1 MKILLDNGHGY
12 NTPGKCSPDKRFREY
27 KYNRIISK
35 KVYDSLKAKGFDIE
49 LIVPEEVDISLGERA
64 RRVNSQCT
72 KLGTSNVCLVSIHCN
87 AAGNGK
93 WMNAEGWSIWT
104 SKGQTKGDK
113 LADEIYKIAA
123 KTFPTKGRR
132 VISDFK
138 DGDGDYESNFYIL
151 AKTKCA
157 ACLIENFFMDD
168 KEDLA
173 YLETEAAKD
182 TITQVIVE
190 GIINYVNKYK

>member
-27 KYNRIISK
+27 QYNRIISK
-35 KVYDSLKAKGFDIE
+35 MVYDQLKAKGYDVE
-49 LIVPEEVDISLGERA
+49 LIVTETSDISLAERA

-72 KLGTSNVCLVSIHCN
+72 KLGTKNVCLVSIHCN
-87 AAGNGK
+87 AAGNGDWK
-93 WMNAEGWSIWT
+93 NARGWSIWT
-104 SKGQTKGDK
+104 SKGQTQGDK
-113 LADEIYKIAA
+113 LADEIYKIAT
-123 KTFPTKGRR
+123 KTFPTKGQK
-132 VISDFK
+132 VISDFR

-157 ACLIENFFMDD
+157 ACLVENFFMDN

-173 YLETEAAKD
+173 YLESQAAKD
-182 TITQVIVE
+182 SITQVIVE
-190 GIINYVNKYK
+190 GIINYVKK